1 MKHKITIFL
10 LFFVILTGCSKMHI
24 EDTNGLEDYSLQEI
38 TEEDILTSTR
48 VLYQMS
54 IENSKIENGV
64 QIVSKSANVFTGVDC
79 LEKLTIKSP
88 FTITIT
94 TSLEAGNFRV
104 VIIKDGQIIDDGLI
118 NGTFTKT
125 YTESGKYQLK
135 IVGESAKFKISYSIE
150 K

>member
-1 MKHKITIFL
+1 
-10 LFFVILTGCSKMHI
+10 MHI

-64 QIVSKSANVFTGVDC
+64 QIVSKSAKVFTGVDC
-79 LEKLTIKSP
+79 LEKLTVKSP

-94 TSLEAGNFRV
+94 TLTIKLCKQIRIINSLLSIWPIE
-104 VIIKDGQIIDDGLI
+104 
-118 NGTFTKT
+118 
-125 YTESGKYQLK
+125 
-135 IVGESAKFKISYSIE
+135 KISI
-150 K
+150 